1 MCLLKSYNNCFVW
14 PGKRGRPRKSQA
26 SPPKKVKCESDDEE
40 DSDVDVAE
48 VSEDN
53 IEAPRLRKRRRAQRG
68 KDPRKMDAARR
79 HKESVRKLTQI
90 FRKPA
95 SERTGVEKKFLTSQT
110 ARAINEAKKR
120 NNIKQTIDDR

>member
-1 MCLLKSYNNCFVW
+1 M
-14 PGKRGRPRKSQA
+14 
-26 SPPKKVKCESDDEE
+26 
-40 DSDVDVAE
+40 
-48 VSEDN
+48 SEDN

-68 KDPRKMDAARR
+68 KDPKKMDAARR

-90 FRKPA
+90 LRKPA
-95 SERTGVEKKFLTSQT
+95 SERTGAEKKFLTSQT